1 MQTGLGGAVG
11 SARAKRAE
19 VVEGFEGQKRGA
31 GDRSAAS
38 VAECVRAVQCS
49 AVRACRARCMSC
61 TACLGENRA
70 GVTAGGAVWKMQ
82 RAGAGQ
88 KSGQAGGQVG
98 FAPAQRKWKRCIP

>member
-19 VVEGFEGQKRGA
+19 VRERFEGQKRGA

-70 GVTAGGAVWKMQ
+70 GVTAGGAVWKCREQ
-82 RAGAGQ
+82 GLGRKVGRPAG
-88 KSGQAGGQVG
+88 K
-98 FAPAQRKWKRCIP
+98 